1 MNAQSI
7 ISSPPGSVHPPLDA
21 VPTGTLLKVEIEQ
34 AVQLGL
40 AVTLHLIRAATR
52 VNLLL
57 NEAKPT
63 PVGSK
68 VLHANLHAAVQ
79 HVALGHEAPTFRA
92 CSRPMC
98 RDAAIM
104 IAEPMPNEPGATDAE
119 LDAIFHRLIP
129 DPAVKAVKAITAV

>member
-1 MNAQSI
+1 MIVENVT
-7 ISSPPGSVHPPLDA
+7 SPLESVHFPFDTALM
-21 VPTGTLLKVEIEQ
+21 GTSLKEEIEQ

-52 VNLLL
+52 LDLVL

-63 PVGSK
+63 PVGTK

-79 HVALGHEAPTFRA
+79 HVALGHEAPTFRD

-98 RDAAIM
+98 RDAANM
-104 IAEPMPNEPGATDAE
+104 IAEPMPNEPGATEAE

-129 DPAVKAVKAITAV
+129 DPVVDAFKAVMAT